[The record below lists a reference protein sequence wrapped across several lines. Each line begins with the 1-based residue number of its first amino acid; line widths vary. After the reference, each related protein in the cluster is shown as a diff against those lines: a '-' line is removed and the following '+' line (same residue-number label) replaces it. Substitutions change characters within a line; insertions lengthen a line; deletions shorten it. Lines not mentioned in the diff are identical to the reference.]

1 MSKILKSKVI
11 DKLKNIIQG
20 DLIMLDGEFNTIW
33 SNNEQIIGEFDYKR
47 YKNII
52 YRGINFI
59 DNRILYLHIDEELVI
74 VIEDDN
80 EFNRNVIEM
89 VALFVEEEKEYESKE
104 DVIKGLINGEI
115 DKKYGEE
122 LFKKLDFKLKKKMK
136 VYIVECR
143 KEIEEIFNLLKEFF
157 ETSII
162 LINEKKIVVIDTL
175 LEDNLEEGIQD
186 VILSETM
193 IKIKI
198 SVGTVVTDILDI
210 KNSYDRAMKAM
221 VLGKRLIKGKD
232 IFYYDQMIL
241 PIIINGVKS
250 KKLTTLNNELFQGM
264 DKIFEDMEL
273 MQTATS
279 FLENNLNISET
290 SKKLFIHRNT
300 LTYRLN
306 KIKKLSRYD
315 LRSFEDA
322 VNFKIALYIHSYNKN

>member
-1 MSKILKSKVI
+1 MH
-11 DKLKNIIQG
+11 
-20 DLIMLDGEFNTIW
+20 M
-33 SNNEQIIGEFDYKR
+33 
-47 YKNII
+47 
-52 YRGINFI
+52 
-59 DNRILYLHIDEELVI
+59 DEELVI

-80 EFNRNVIEM
+80 EFNRDVIEM
-89 VALFVEEEKEYESKE
+89 VALFIEEEKEYDSKE

-115 DKKYGEE
+115 DKKYAEE

-143 KEIEEIFNLLKEFF
+143 KNIEEIHNLLKEFF
-157 ETSII
+157 DNSII
-162 LINEKKIVVIDTL
+162 LLNDKKIVVIDTS

-198 SVGTVVTDILDI
+198 SVGTIVNDIFDI

-221 VLGKRLIKGKD
+221 VLGKRLIKGKN

-250 KKLTTLNNELFQGM
+250 KKLTTLSNELFQGM
-264 DKIFEDMEL
+264 DKIFEEREL

-306 KIKKLSRYD
+306 KIKKLTRYD
-315 LRSFEDA
+315 LRNFEDA
-322 VNFKIALYIHSYNKN
+322 VNFKIALYIHSYVKN

>member
-1 MSKILKSKVI
+1 MSKILKKQGI
-11 DKLKNIIQG
+11 EKLKNIIQG
-20 DLIMLDGEFNTIW
+20 DLIMLDGDFNTIW
-33 SNNEQIIGEFDYKR
+33 SKNEETIGEYDYKR

-52 YRGINFI
+52 YRGTNFI
-59 DNRILYLHIDEELVI
+59 DNRIIYMHMDEELVI

-80 EFNRNVIEM
+80 EFNRDVIEM
-89 VALFVEEEKEYESKE
+89 VALFIEEEKEYDSKE

-115 DKKYGEE
+115 DKKYAEE

-143 KEIEEIFNLLKEFF
+143 KNIEEIHNLLKEFF
-157 ETSII
+157 DNSII
-162 LINEKKIVVIDTL
+162 LLNDKKIVVIDTS

-198 SVGTVVTDILDI
+198 SVGTIVNDIFDI

-221 VLGKRLIKGKD
+221 VLGKRLIKGKN

-250 KKLTTLNNELFQGM
+250 KKLTTLSNELFQGM
-264 DKIFEDMEL
+264 DKIFEEREL

-306 KIKKLSRYD
+306 KIKKLTRYD
-315 LRSFEDA
+315 LRNFEDA
-322 VNFKIALYIHSYNKN
+322 VNFKIALYIHSYVKN